1 MAAGPQRLLK
11 EEDIEIIKED
21 LCKKCRHH
29 VEYYVHLTC
38 GREGQHIMSDIEVK
52 ELIGEINKTDLL
64 TLLTVRMHR
73 SNIIQPFLYM
83 LRSKRE
89 ALQKT

>member
-11 EEDIEIIKED
+11 EEDVEIIKED

-29 VEYYVHLTC
+29 VEHYVHLTC

-64 TLLTVRMHR
+64 TLLTV
-73 SNIIQPFLYM
+73 SLGA
-83 LRSKRE
+83 RE
-89 ALQKT
+89 AYRLVHACRSRRAARRRT